1 MPKRPSSI
9 DITSDGKTIVCADK
23 FGDVY
28 SLPLVAGQSGI
39 DEIEDGSETPSAQA
53 SSVQGKLRVVSKKG
67 ANELTVHSQRNLRAL
82 EEQRRRK
89 EQLKDKPKDGP
100 DFEHSLLLGH
110 VSMLTEIL
118 SAEVGGRAY
127 LLTADRDEHI
137 RISRGIPQSHIIE
150 GFCLG
155 HTSFV
160 NALCIPSTRLDVLVS
175 GGGDKELYVWDW
187 PENKLLSKVDLLSH
201 AQEVVSDATQVAVV
215 QLLSFRPTSTEDA
228 YIMAVCERYVQRL
241 TANQCLLQVIILT

>member
-9 DITSDGKTIVCADK
+9 DITCDGKTIVCADK

-28 SLPLVAGQSGI
+28 SLPLVAGQSGNH
-39 DEIEDGSETPSAQA
+39 EFEDGSETLSAQA
-53 SSVQGKLRVVSKKG
+53 SSAQGKLRVVSKKG

-89 EQLKDKPKDGP
+89 EQLKDRPKDGP
-100 DFEHSLLLGH
+100 GFEHSLLLGH

-118 SAEVGGRAY
+118 SVEVGGRAY

-160 NALCIPSTRLDVLVS
+160 NTLCIPSTRSDLLVS

-187 PENKLLSKVDLLSH
+187 LQNKLLTKVDLLSH
-201 AQEVVSDATQVAVV
+201 AQKVVSDTTQVAVV
-215 QLLSFRPTSTEDA
+215 QLLSFRPASAENA
-228 YIMAVCERYVQRL
+228 CIIAICER
-241 TANQCLLQVIILT
+241 